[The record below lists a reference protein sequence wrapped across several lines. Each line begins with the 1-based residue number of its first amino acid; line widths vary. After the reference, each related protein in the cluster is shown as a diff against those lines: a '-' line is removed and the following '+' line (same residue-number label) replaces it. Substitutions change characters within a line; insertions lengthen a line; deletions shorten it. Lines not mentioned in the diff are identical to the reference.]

1 MIEEIQVMGSDLV
14 ERVKQLIR
22 EGNVRRLIIRNQNDD
37 VILEIPLNTGV
48 AVGGVLTIFAPAFV
62 PWEQWPQCW
71 SMSRYRLFELKTGIG
86 NNPFRV
92 NTSGLRALL
101 HPIITCNEC

>member
-1 MIEEIQVMGSDLV
+1 MGDEHTWIEEIQVMGSDLV

-62 PWEQWPQCW
+62 ALGAMA
-71 SMSRYRLFELKTGIG
+71 SML
-86 NNPFRV
+86 V
-92 NTSGLRALL
+92 NVKIQVVRTENRDRQ
-101 HPIITCNEC
+101 